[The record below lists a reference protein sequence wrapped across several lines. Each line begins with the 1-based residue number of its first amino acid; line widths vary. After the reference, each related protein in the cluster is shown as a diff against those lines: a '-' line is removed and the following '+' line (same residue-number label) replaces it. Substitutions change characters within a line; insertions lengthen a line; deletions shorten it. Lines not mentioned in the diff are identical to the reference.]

1 MFRIR
6 LIQLCLLMLVLG
18 QVPLFLQLTL
28 TPDTVLYD
36 LQARVLLQGGI
47 LYRDIVEPNLPGIVW
62 IHAGLR
68 CLFGWSPLVLRIFDL
83 GVVAGIS
90 LLLSQIIVPCTS
102 SWIAEL
108 EKSSGR
114 RILRYSLVLLIG
126 SFYLSTS
133 EWCHCQRDTWM
144 LLPCL
149 AAVLI
154 RLTRLEANEISGT
167 ARALSAFAEGV
178 LWAAAFWLK
187 PFIALPAV
195 LVIVSTAAKSGNA
208 RQWSIETAMVLLG
221 GVTTGAAGI
230 LWMIQN
236 GCWSAFTT
244 MMLEWNGDYYQS
256 GRSRWT
262 IDRMLAHAQRFSP
275 WIVLHL
281 PAAWL
286 SASALCSLM
295 MRRIR
300 SWKQV
305 DLPQRAIEIS
315 TATLVLRAMYI
326 GWIVQCLLFQ
336 QLFDYVY
343 VPAMILAIS
352 VCLQALIPVAAG
364 IRMPQGTPCARPTCV
379 VSGVVLFWLM
389 LSVPGS
395 ALMQSHRLSSWG
407 PCVTALVTGKLEST
421 HRDAIAQTPFPRW
434 AELTPMIEHI
444 ETTGA
449 KSQSLMAY
457 SGNLIHVYPGL
468 HQLPP
473 TRFVY
478 LDALARCFPA
488 RRKEM
493 MDAVRMSG
501 VEYVLADLQEDGWD
515 ELPADGQLLPHAISG
530 NSASLPFPWN
540 QTPVY
545 RSGGYVL
552 FRCNQ
557 PFGELSSDYQP
568 LSQILAPT
576 QLSRRPDELHAQ

>member
-6 LIQLCLLMLVLG
+6 LIQLCLLLLVLS

-36 LQARVLLQGGI
+36 LQARLLLQGGI

-68 CLFGWSPLVLRIFDL
+68 SLFGWSPLVLRIFDL

-114 RILRYSLVLLIG
+114 RLLRYSLVLLIG

-154 RLTRLEANEISGT
+154 RLTRLEAKDMSGT
-167 ARALSAFAEGV
+167 SRALSAFAEGV
-178 LWAAAFWLK
+178 LWATAFWLK
-187 PFIALPAV
+187 PFIALPAL
-195 LVIVSTAAKSGNA
+195 LVIVSTAATTGNA

-221 GVTTGAAGI
+221 GATTGAAGI
-230 LWMIQN
+230 FWMIQN

-262 IDRMLAHAQRFSP
+262 MDRLLAHTQRFSP
-275 WIVLHL
+275 WIILHL

-286 SASALCSLM
+286 ATSTLISPIV
-295 MRRIR
+295 RRIR
-300 SWKQV
+300 SGMQAG
-305 DLPQRAIEIS
+305 LPRRVLEVS
-315 TATLVLRAMYI
+315 TATLVLRALYA

-364 IRMPQGTPCARPTCV
+364 IRLPQGTVCTRPTCV
-379 VSGVVLFWLM
+379 VSGVVLLWLM

-395 ALMQSHRLSSWG
+395 ALMQSHRLRAWS
-407 PCVTALVTGKLEST
+407 PCVAALVTGNLDST

-434 AELTPMIEHI
+434 TELTSMMEHL
-444 ETTGA
+444 ETSGV
-449 KSQSLMAY
+449 KPQRLMAY

-468 HQLPP
+468 HQMPP

-488 RRKEM
+488 KRQEM
-493 MDAVRMSG
+493 LKAVELAD
-501 VEYVLADLQEDGWD
+501 VDYVLADLQEDGW
-515 ELPADGQLLPHAISG
+515 EETPAEGCLLPAEI
-530 NSASLPFPWN
+530 SASSAALPFPWN
-540 QTPVY
+540 QTPVF
-545 RSGGYVL
+545 RSGSYVL
-552 FRCNQ
+552 LRCDQ
-557 PFGELSSDYQP
+557 QTGELSSEYQP
-568 LSQILAPT
+568 LSRLRAT
-576 QLSRRPDELHAQ
+576 QLTHRGSEPPPQ